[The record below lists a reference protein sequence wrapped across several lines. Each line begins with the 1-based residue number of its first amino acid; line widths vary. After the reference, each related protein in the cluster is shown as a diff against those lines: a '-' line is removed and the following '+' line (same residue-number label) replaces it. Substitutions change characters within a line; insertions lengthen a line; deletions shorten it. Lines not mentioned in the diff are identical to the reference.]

1 MRRSEE
7 SWDLVKK
14 PRFARVSMA
23 TEAFPGAD
31 APQFT
36 QIPGGVVGW
45 IVGEKQNYI
54 ETGLIQVVFSADGAA
69 DILIKFGSYDI
80 ERNNV

>member
-23 TEAFPGAD
+23 TEAFPVRMPRSSHRSLAVLWDGLLAR
-31 APQFT
+31 
-36 QIPGGVVGW
+36 
-45 IVGEKQNYI
+45 KQNYI

-69 DILIKFGSYDI
+69 DILIKFGSYGI